1 MCDEISL
8 QKTLNVSVVA
18 AGAEEISGTM
28 MLSSVLVISIVL
40 TTANRLHY
48 TWQKIALESD
58 LFPIARICYFTVWNI
73 FIKLMRIVRIVL
85 EKFHALV

>member
-18 AGAEEISGTM
+18 ADAEEISGTM
-28 MLSSVLVISIVL
+28 MLSSVLVILVVL

-48 TWQKIALESD
+48 T
-58 LFPIARICYFTVWNI
+58 
-73 FIKLMRIVRIVL
+73 
-85 EKFHALV
+85 